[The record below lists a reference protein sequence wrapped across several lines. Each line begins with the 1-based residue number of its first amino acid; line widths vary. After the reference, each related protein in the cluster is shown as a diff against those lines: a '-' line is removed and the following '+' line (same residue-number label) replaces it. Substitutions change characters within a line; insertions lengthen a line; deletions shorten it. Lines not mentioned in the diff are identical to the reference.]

1 MRDFSLLLG
10 GCMYN
15 STFVD
20 INSMLVKLKKKY
32 VRGVKAFK
40 IKAVSTLAIPDSGF
54 QGNPLM

>member
-15 STFVD
+15 SAFVD
-20 INSMLVKLKKKY
+20 INSMLVKLKKY
-32 VRGVKAFK
+32 VRGVKAVK

-54 QGNPLM
+54 QGNPLK

>member
-1 MRDFSLLLG
+1 
-10 GCMYN
+10 MYN

-20 INSMLVKLKKKY
+20 INSMLVKLKKIY